1 MSAVLAGETPVSKG
15 EFAKLINVSPGR
27 VSQLIA
33 EGKIHG
39 PALAGEGR
47 MAKIRAEVA
56 KAQLRQSL
64 DISQRLGNGIETRL
78 DAVAIQT
85 ALPIPAQ
92 QAEAAAPAPQAL
104 TEDFSIEGQIKREK
118 LKAAQFQN
126 RRFAEEEQA
135 RRGRFI
141 ETTAARNQMTTLA
154 STMVQTFEGAL
165 ADFASAISG
174 KFKVPQR
181 DVLFLLTAEFRHVR
195 AKAAVEAAR
204 RASETPDAVESP
216 VEAEA

>member
-39 PALAGEGR
+39 AALAGEGR

-78 DAVAIQT
+78 DAGAIQT

-92 QAEAAAPAPQAL
+92 QAEAAAPVPQTL
-104 TEDFSIEGQIKREK
+104 TEDNSIEGQIKREK

-135 RRGRFI
+135 RHGRFI
-141 ETTAARNQMTTLA
+141 ETTAARNQLTTLA

-181 DVLFLLTAEFRHVR
+181 DVLFLLTAEFRQVR
-195 AKAAVEAAR
+195 SKAAAEAAK
-204 RASETPDAVESP
+204 RASETPDVVESP